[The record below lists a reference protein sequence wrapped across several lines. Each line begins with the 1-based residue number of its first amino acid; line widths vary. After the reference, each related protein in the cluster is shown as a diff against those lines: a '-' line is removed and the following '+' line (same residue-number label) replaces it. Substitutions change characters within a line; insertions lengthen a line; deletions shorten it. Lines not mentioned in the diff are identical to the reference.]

1 MLAFVGSAPAPTTCL
16 AATPNFKVCFSGHSD
31 GSVIEH
37 DWYASIN
44 SRVASEVAT
53 PTKLGEWS
61 SWDMGMRPKDPV
73 VSIAVQSTA
82 IWCLTGHKTGLVKLT
97 TSRVDKGTCH
107 ARFANHSAAVT
118 GIGLSADERTAVTV
132 SMDASLV
139 VTDLDS
145 GKSFQF
151 RHSGEKDVDNGLRSP
166 FTGLKSAAYG
176 GATVIAATSI
186 DGAIPIW
193 SVRGNSV
200 EPINKLTVAALGRRA
215 TAVSWAPDGTSAVV
229 GCIDGTVSKW
239 DLRQMQVP
247 VASATVK
254 IGIERGPETAFKCP
268 QILTAERNRVY
279 SVLALRGDYV
289 AVAAVDGVRIFRW
302 SELEDSKKRQP
313 FSALFAS
320 EGVGSMVADETGR
333 FLFAHC
339 CKSAPPCNNT
349 CLGYD
354 LSDVVGLPPPAVDV
368 DVFPSSFTSPMSLDA
383 SMDASM
389 ETSMEKEADDGLAD
403 GLGELLDREVDFS
416 LGEID
421 FNDDDFFGD
430 FGL

>member
-1 MLAFVGSAPAPTTCL
+1 M
-16 AATPNFKVCFSGHSD
+16 
-31 GSVIEH
+31 
-37 DWYASIN
+37 
-44 SRVASEVAT
+44 
-53 PTKLGEWS
+53 
-61 SWDMGMRPKDPV
+61 
-73 VSIAVQSTA
+73 
-82 IWCLTGHKTGLVKLT
+82 
-97 TSRVDKGTCH
+97 
-107 ARFANHSAAVT
+107 
-118 GIGLSADERTAVTV
+118 
-132 SMDASLV
+132 
-139 VTDLDS
+139 
-145 GKSFQF
+145 
-151 RHSGEKDVDNGLRSP
+151 
-166 FTGLKSAAYG
+166 
-176 GATVIAATSI
+176 
-186 DGAIPIW
+186 
-193 SVRGNSV
+193 
-200 EPINKLTVAALGRRA
+200 
-215 TAVSWAPDGTSAVV
+215 
-229 GCIDGTVSKW
+229 
-239 DLRQMQVP
+239 
-247 VASATVK
+247 
-254 IGIERGPETAFKCP
+254 
-268 QILTAERNRVY
+268 
-279 SVLALRGDYV
+279 
-289 AVAAVDGVRIFRW
+289 DGVRIFRW

-320 EGVGSMVADETGR
+320 EGVGSMVADETGTYLCGKYQTTLVTVCDHYVVGR